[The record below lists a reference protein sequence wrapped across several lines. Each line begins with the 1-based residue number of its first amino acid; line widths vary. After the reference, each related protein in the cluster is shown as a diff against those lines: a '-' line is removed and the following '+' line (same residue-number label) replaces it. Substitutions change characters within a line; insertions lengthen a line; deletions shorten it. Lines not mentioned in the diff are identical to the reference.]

1 MTESAFY
8 PRNLGQTKT
17 ISIQAAN
24 TLTASYADF
33 GSEIDVR
40 GYTTL
45 GVWVTADV
53 NSSTN
58 VNLKANAYHTSGGT
72 AYELET
78 NGTKSLWTTG
88 ASDFTKLYT
97 FDISC
102 VNYIQ
107 LQAIAGTVGATAG
120 TLALTINLSGK

>member
-1 MTESAFY
+1 MSEGSFS
-8 PRNLGQTKT
+8 PRILGQTIG
-17 ISIQAAN
+17 ISIQAAKA
-24 TLTASYADF
+24 LTASYANF

-53 NSSTN
+53 NLSTN

-78 NGTKSLWTTG
+78 NGTKALWTTG
-88 ASDFTKLYT
+88 ASDFTKLYE
-97 FDISC
+97 FDVSSI
-102 VNYIQ
+102 NYIQ

-120 TLALTINLSGK
+120 TLAITITKSGK